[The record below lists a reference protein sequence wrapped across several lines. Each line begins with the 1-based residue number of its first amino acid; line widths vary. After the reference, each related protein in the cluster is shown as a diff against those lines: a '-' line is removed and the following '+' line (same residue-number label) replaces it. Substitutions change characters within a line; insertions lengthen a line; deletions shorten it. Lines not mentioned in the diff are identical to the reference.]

1 MSFPAMAQL
10 LSNTLYYKRFF
21 PYYAFNVL
29 GGLDNEGNS
38 SNLSVLFYPQ
48 FHINITYFFA
58 ILKERAASSHMML
71 LVLMRGWDTVPKVL
85 VPHSS
90 CLFWTTSWS
99 LLALSYYLHRSV
111 FGFIYLWFGFG
122 FGFGLGFGFGFHI
135 LFLVCQLKPN
145 DYAGCCY
152 ATVRARSN
160 WFGEDLFCICNRK
173 RYIYRKLLCQSIYCV
188 LLFKSRTRRLS
199 TKSVSCAVG
208 PSLGVIS
215 SIKINVDIY
224 QID

>member
-1 MSFPAMAQL
+1 MAQL

-90 CLFWTTSWS
+90 CLFWTTNWS

-111 FGFIYLWFGFG
+111 FWLYLFMVWFW
-122 FGFGLGFGFGFHI
+122 LHI
-135 LFLVCQLKPN
+135 LSLVCQLKPN

-173 RYIYRKLLCQSIYCV
+173 GYIYGKLLCHM
-188 LLFKSRTRRLS
+188 FF
-199 TKSVSCAVG
+199 TK
-208 PSLGVIS
+208 I
-215 SIKINVDIY
+215 
-224 QID
+224 